1 MLIVFLILNNMYLL
15 VECQV
20 FPCIDYVKKLIEYK
34 NIKIESYESYQ
45 KMSFRNRYI
54 ISGANGLLN
63 LTVPVMGGREQK
75 SLIKE
80 VRIDNSTNWKT
91 RHWRS
96 LLSAYNKAPYFE
108 FYAEDIKNLIFS
120 REELL
125 FSFNIKILD
134 WLCKALEINAVIGFT
149 EAYIAQYSTETD
161 YRNYFLPKSF
171 QKDAGNWVPHYS
183 QVFEERI
190 GFQPNLSI
198 IDLILCEGPNAIYL
212 LNHSKSRS

>member
-1 MLIVFLILNNMYLL
+1 MPLIID
-15 VECQV
+15 CQP
-20 FPCIDYVKKLIEYK
+20 FPCIGYMKKLIEYK
-34 NIKIESYESYQ
+34 HIKIEAYENFK

-80 VRIDNSTNWKT
+80 VRIDNSTDWKT
-91 RHWRS
+91 KHWRS

-125 FSFNIKILD
+125 FSFNIKILN
-134 WLCKALEINAVIGFT
+134 WLCNSLKINSVVEFT
-149 EAYIAQYSTETD
+149 ESYVSHYNNETD

-171 QKDAGNWVPHYS
+171 QKNATNWFPHYS
-183 QVFEERI
+183 QVFAERI

-212 LNHSKSRS
+212 LNHSKSKS